1 MILILLKKLRMRN
14 GTESIQISPETIVDT
29 LKALLARILEEKR
42 AEAIT
47 RMQRKLTFQ
56 D

>member
-1 MILILLKKLRMRN
+1 MRN
-14 GTESIQISPETIVDT
+14 GTKSIQVSPETIVDT
-29 LKALLARILEEKR
+29 LKALFAGILAEKR